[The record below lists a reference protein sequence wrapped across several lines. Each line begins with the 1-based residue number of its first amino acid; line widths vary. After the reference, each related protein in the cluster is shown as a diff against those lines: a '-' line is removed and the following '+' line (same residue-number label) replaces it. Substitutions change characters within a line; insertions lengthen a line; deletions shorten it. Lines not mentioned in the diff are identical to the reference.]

1 MDKLEVGDPI
11 RDKLVSF
18 LSWLRVYS
26 TDFLE
31 NQFNTREIAPISFFS
46 MVRLKSKSSLE
57 LLNSSPIG
65 EIFSLI
71 VDCHIYLVV
80 TG

>member
-11 RDKLVSF
+11 RDKSVSF

-31 NQFNTREIAPISFFS
+31 NQFNTREIAPISVLS
-46 MVRLKSKSSLE
+46 
-57 LLNSSPIG
+57 
-65 EIFSLI
+65 
-71 VDCHIYLVV
+71 
-80 TG
+80 